1 MNSILIVSKRI
12 SFSLTLLTTGSFKN
26 VVFITIQDNACTKMH
41 RQSTHMT
48 HLSRI
53 IRNIAL
59 KLYVDPSLSQDDWV
73 TIIFI

>member
-1 MNSILIVSKRI
+1 M
-12 SFSLTLLTTGSFKN
+12 LLFF
-26 VVFITIQDNACTKMH
+26 VFITIQDNSCTKMH